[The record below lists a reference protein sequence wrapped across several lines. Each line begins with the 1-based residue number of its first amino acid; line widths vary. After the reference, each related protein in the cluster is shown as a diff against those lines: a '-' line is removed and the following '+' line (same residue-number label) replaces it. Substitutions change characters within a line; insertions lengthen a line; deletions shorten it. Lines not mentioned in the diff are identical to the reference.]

1 MADIAGIKT
10 IVEESGN
17 SFHCKVARY
26 LKEKEW
32 TILVSPYY
40 MDSAT
45 DKPREIDIVAQKI
58 RSHDSFSRG
67 GRVEV
72 TINLFVE
79 CKYIPQPNVFWFSD
93 KDIIAATEWVTTKT
107 PLRNKDSF
115 YTKRHHYLATNPEVA
130 KLFAASKT
138 KPNTENEPIYK
149 ALNQSLNAMVYLR
162 GRELFRCDPD
172 RFVSTTLGT
181 IDLPV
186 ILCNS
191 FTEFYRVAM
200 EGPGEPKPITDNFQ
214 LEVNYAYLDNQK
226 QHTTEYFLID
236 VVEFDKMDAF
246 LKVIENDVN
255 AVFEKS

>member
-1 MADIAGIKT
+1 M
-10 IVEESGN
+10 
-17 SFHCKVARY
+17 
-26 LKEKEW
+26 
-32 TILVSPYY
+32 
-40 MDSAT
+40 
-45 DKPREIDIVAQKI
+45 
-58 RSHDSFSRG
+58 
-67 GRVEV
+67 
-72 TINLFVE
+72 
-79 CKYIPQPNVFWFSD
+79 
-93 KDIIAATEWVTTKT
+93 
-107 PLRNKDSF
+107 
-115 YTKRHHYLATNPEVA
+115 
-130 KLFAASKT
+130 
-138 KPNTENEPIYK
+138 
-149 ALNQSLNAMVYLR
+149 
-162 GRELFRCDPD
+162 FRCDPD

-236 VVEFDKMDAF
+236 VVDVDKMDAF